1 MKKIAVR
8 SGIKLNDMAE
18 ESTRQGNLE
27 TGLRRPSP
35 NHGTQRLP
43 NDDDD
48 DDKFIAFA
56 AYYYYVGAHIG
67 HR

>member
-1 MKKIAVR
+1 
-8 SGIKLNDMAE
+8 MAE

-27 TGLRRPSP
+27 DGMLRPLP

-48 DDKFIAFA
+48 DEM
-56 AYYYYVGAHIG
+56 GP
-67 HR
+67 